1 MTAGEVDKE
10 KARSLFR
17 LEVLQ
22 ARSAQALGS
31 IRIDRQPGFTAVA
44 LISLGMA
51 AMLIAYGVWGQAT
64 RKARVA
70 GVLVPS
76 TGSIALAAPQPAV
89 LLEQRVQEGQMVAA
103 QQVLFVLGTDRT
115 TAQGNTAVLV
125 AQSLVQRR
133 STLEAE
139 RSLRLLQ
146 ARQRVQS
153 LGDRLRGLDA
163 EQQRAEQ
170 ETELAQRRVELATR
184 SAERFAQLS
193 AGGFVSDVQVQQK
206 QEELIDLQGR
216 AQAAQRTTLALARER
231 QSVQAELDGTA
242 TQRDTDVAQLDRT
255 LAALAQEAAENRAR
269 QQVVVVAPQAGRV
282 TGLTQG
288 VGAALQAGQTL
299 ATLLPAPGPE
309 LSPRKGGAVGRGPFG
324 SDSGVMDAPLQAHL
338 YAPSRTAGF
347 VRTGQ
352 TVWLRYAAYPYQK
365 FGLAQGE
372 VIEVS
377 QSPIAPQDFPPG
389 QQQALSQ
396 AAQSIEPLYRITV
409 GLADQTILAYGR
421 SHLLKPGMALDADLL
436 QDRRA
441 VWEWVLEP
449 LLAVSARAIP

>member
-1 MTAGEVDKE
+1 MTAVEVEKE
-10 KARSLFR
+10 KSRSLFR
-17 LEVLQ
+17 QEVLQ
-22 ARSAQALGS
+22 ARNAQALGS
-31 IRIDRQPGFTAVA
+31 IRIGRHPGFAAVA
-44 LISLGMA
+44 LLSLGLA
-51 AMLIAYGVWGQAT
+51 AMLIAYAVWGQAT

-76 TGSIALAAPQPAV
+76 TGSIALAAPQPAL

-125 AQSLVQRR
+125 AQSLAQRR
-133 STLEAE
+133 GALEAE
-139 RSLRLLQ
+139 RSLSLLQ
-146 ARQRVQS
+146 ARQRRQS
-153 LGDRLRGLDA
+153 LGDRLRGLEA
-163 EQQRAEQ
+163 EQLRAEQ
-170 ETELAQRRVELATR
+170 ETELAQRRVALAAKN
-184 SAERFAQLS
+184 AERYAQLS
-193 AGGFVSDVQVQQK
+193 AGRFVADIQAQQK

-216 AQAAQRTTLALARER
+216 AQAAQRTALALARER
-231 QSVQAELDGTA
+231 QSVQAELDGTS
-242 TQRDTDVAQLDRT
+242 TQRDTDMAQLDRS

-269 QQVVVVAPQAGRV
+269 QQVLVVAPQAGRV

-299 ATLLPAPGPE
+299 ATLLSARNSESLSGPNGVAG
-309 LSPRKGGAVGRGPFG
+309 SGP
-324 SDSGVMDAPLQAHL
+324 SDDSESALDAPLQAHL

-347 VRTGQ
+347 VQPGQ

-372 VIEVS
+372 VFDVS
-377 QSPIAPQDFPPG
+377 RTPIAPQDLPVG

-396 AAQSIEPLYRITV
+396 AAQSTEPLYRITV
-409 GLADQTILAYGR
+409 SLASQSIRAYGR
-421 SHLLKPGMALDADLL
+421 SQLLKSGMALEADVT

-449 LLAVSARAIP
+449 LLSVSANAGL